1 MGSRR
6 DAHGVNAR
14 KTLRGNSGLAVWFG
28 PAGGGSFDPEE
39 DHLAGCLNWRAVRAG
54 QQLATAG
61 AQNHDPDTR
70 PFTWRTCF
78 PCQVLTKGLL
88 TSVSGVRTA
97 QYVAEH
103 KLYTGKLTF
112 TWLQCCL
119 AVSEDFSASPV

>member
-1 MGSRR
+1 M
-6 DAHGVNAR
+6 
-14 KTLRGNSGLAVWFG
+14 GLARGKPTNQLRACSLVRG
-28 PAGGGSFDPEE
+28 RSGGDSFDPEE
-39 DHLAGCLNWRAVRAG
+39 DRLAGCLNWRAVRAG

-97 QYVAEH
+97 QYVAELSSTRE
-103 KLYTGKLTF
+103 K
-112 TWLQCCL
+112 
-119 AVSEDFSASPV
+119 